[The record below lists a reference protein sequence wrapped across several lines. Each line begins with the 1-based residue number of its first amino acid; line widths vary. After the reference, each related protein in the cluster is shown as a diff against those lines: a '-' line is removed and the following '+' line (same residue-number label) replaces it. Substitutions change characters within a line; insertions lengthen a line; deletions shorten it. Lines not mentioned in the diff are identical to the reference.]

1 MRCSVRF
8 LSVPRP
14 LKRVQDL
21 VAPIYSGA
29 DLLLPRERNRILDV
43 ANDAPVYKVQFGREV
58 ELNRHVVINR
68 GQNQKFP
75 AIFTA
80 SAQLLGA
87 NAACEVAKKFART
100 YKKTLPSWR
109 RYQIWSNTARPL
121 SSQATASPSRIQ
133 DRDRRRGQRLDDEGE
148 AVCQAVARTAIEPHP

>member
-87 NAACEVAKKFART
+87 NAACEVAKKICPNVQKDLAVVAPIPNLVEHR
-100 YKKTLPSWR
+100 
-109 RYQIWSNTARPL
+109 
-121 SSQATASPSRIQ
+121 
-133 DRDRRRGQRLDDEGE
+133 E
-148 AVCQAVARTAIEPHP
+148 AVVVAGNRLAVPNTGS